1 MSLLLREPARRS
13 RLQRGGRLEAGP
25 RRWYRVAHRMPPLYS
40 QDPLSAV
47 ERGLAWRWMDFPIAL
62 LDAASEVWVVAFL
75 ALALFAWLEREV
87 RDVLKAFLPL
97 AVALAAAG
105 VLAIVAR
112 SLGAVP
118 RPAGGTAR
126 ALAALASRAF
136 PTGQM
141 GAVAAFA
148 TYALLAY
155 GRRARAALILAA
167 AVATARAASGGHWV
181 ADLAGGGI
189 AGAALG
195 ALAYR
200 AALRLSPRGHLSR
213 LRAGRRLA
221 TEPVAEPPSA

>member
-1 MSLLLREPARRS
+1 
-13 RLQRGGRLEAGP
+13 
-25 RRWYRVAHRMPPLYS
+25 MPPLYS

-47 ERGLAWRWMDFPIAL
+47 ERGLAWRWMDLPIAL

-97 AVALAAAG
+97 AIALAAAG
-105 VLAIVAR
+105 GLAVVAR

-126 ALAALASRAF
+126 ALAPLLGRAF
-136 PTGQM
+136 PSGQM

-155 GRRARAALILAA
+155 GKRARAALLLAV
-167 AVATARAASGGHWV
+167 AVATARAFSGAHWA
-181 ADLAGGGI
+181 ADLAGGGL

-195 ALAYR
+195 GLAYR
-200 AALRLSPRGHLSR
+200 AALRIAPRGHLSR
-213 LRAGRRLA
+213 LRAYRRPPPGA
-221 TEPVAEPPSA
+221 VAEPPSA